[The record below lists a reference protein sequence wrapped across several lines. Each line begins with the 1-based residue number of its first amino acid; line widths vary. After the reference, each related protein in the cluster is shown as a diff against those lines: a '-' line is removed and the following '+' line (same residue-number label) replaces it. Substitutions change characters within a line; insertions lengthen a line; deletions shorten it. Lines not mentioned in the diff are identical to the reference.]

1 MEIRHL
7 SQEMELLRKEH
18 AEANEVLCLL
28 RPPATS
34 FERCFS
40 LV

>member
-7 SQEMELLRKEH
+7 SQEMELLRKEY

-28 RPPATS
+28 VASP
-34 FERCFS
+34 CHYI
-40 LV
+40 